1 MGPKDWKFYNVP
13 GNDPIL
19 LSRQKQ
25 KQKQTL
31 ENQQEISQKQQETT
45 LQNQRFMSQK
55 QQVQTEQNHQQKL
68 GNPTLLSMCGSCHI
82 QNILIGVKYQNCCR
96 TLDVYLLFATWMR
109 ANSIKTDLRIC
120 NLWTGQFV
128 SL

>member
-25 KQKQTL
+25 KQTMK
-31 ENQQEISQKQQETT
+31 NQKEMSQKQQETT
-45 LQNQRFMSQK
+45 LQNQQFMSQK
-55 QQVQTEQNHQQKL
+55 QQVHTEQNQQQKL

-82 QNILIGVKYQNCCR
+82 QNILIGVEYQNCCQ
-96 TLDVYLLFATWMR
+96 TLDVYLLFA
-109 ANSIKTDLRIC
+109 I
-120 NLWTGQFV
+120 
-128 SL
+128 